1 MTKEEL
7 IASVQKLILKQNPTQ
22 DSLRSIHP
30 EVISGEIAKAYNT
43 MMKSYYANDI
53 VLMNAELDFYAKK
66 YTATIKKDSDGFFY
80 VDLPVRTVEL
90 KDNLGI
96 RSITPKGGVFQIIRT
111 KENSLENIRH
121 LPVYCCLKHAFYYID
136 GNRIVLDFP
145 VAEFR
150 LIEEVYVKL
159 LPLFEEFA
167 DTDNIEFPGGEVP
180 AMQMILQMIGIRPTD
195 NINDDVR

>member
-22 DSLRSIHP
+22 DSLKSIHP

-43 MMKSYYANDI
+43 MMKSYYANDM

-66 YTATIKKDSDGFFY
+66 YTATIQKDSDGVYY
-80 VDLPVRTVEL
+80 VALPARPVEL

-96 RSITPKGGVFQIIRT
+96 RSVTPKGGTVQFERT
-111 KENSLENIRH
+111 KENSLANIRH

-136 GNRIVLDFP
+136 GNRIVFDFP
-145 VAEFR
+145 VAEHR
-150 LIEEVYVKL
+150 LIDQVYVKL
-159 LPLFEEFA
+159 LPLFDEFA

-180 AMQMILQMIGIRPTD
+180 AMQMILQTMGFRQTD
-195 NINDDVR
+195 NINDEVK